1 MPRDEKSDMSLN
13 PNPPANGKIR
23 PITRWGTPILHRPVR
38 EVTAADLGTPALE
51 ALVADMFATMY
62 AADGV
67 GLAANQVGVDL
78 KVFVYDLRT
87 TDPKGRRRS
96 WGVVCNPVVQTRD
109 TQHGGDHHQHHHHQH
124 DAKREQQQQR
134 QQQSITEGC
143 LSYPGVSASVSRP
156 RSITVRGVDQRGEA
170 IEFDADGLRAHIL
183 QHETDHLNGIVYG
196 DRVSSP
202 EVRQRM
208 DSEYQE
214 LKSRLAYP
222 EDWPVTRKKHT
233 WII

>member
-1 MPRDEKSDMSLN
+1 MSLN

-23 PITRWGTPILHRPVR
+23 PITRWGTPILHRPAR
-38 EVTAADLGTPALE
+38 EVSAADLGTPALE

-62 AADGV
+62 AAEGV
-67 GLAANQVGVDL
+67 GLAANQVGADL
-78 KVFVYDLRT
+78 KVFVYDLGT
-87 TDPKGRRRS
+87 THPKGRRRS

-109 TQHGGDHHQHHHHQH
+109 PLQGGDHHHL
-124 DAKREQQQQR
+124 DAKREQQQQ
-134 QQQSITEGC
+134 QQSMTEGC

-156 RSITVRGVDQRGEA
+156 RSITVRGVDQRGEPV
-170 IEFDADGLRAHIL
+170 EFDADGLRAHIL

-214 LKSRLAYP
+214 LESRMAYP